1 MPYKY
6 NLLTSR
12 NTVKFCFLIICP
24 GRNLRKISELPPSLV
39 NLQYACFPLHGN
51 VTLTEF
57 RVSLCTAE
65 VVRLSW
71 LQTCHAESDAHP
83 ECVAVSE
90 SRPDKVSWVLRSSE
104 PLHSNFCARGSAC
117 SAPPEHCLLFRL
129 QCRMGMNLERQESNR
144 MGASKFSILAINIIW
159 K

>member
-1 MPYKY
+1 M
-6 NLLTSR
+6 NCHLHSW
-12 NTVKFCFLIICP
+12 
-24 GRNLRKISELPPSLV
+24 S
-39 NLQYACFPLHGN
+39 LQYACFPLHGN

-83 ECVAVSE
+83 ECAAVSE
-90 SRPDKVSWVLRSSE
+90 SRADKVSWVLRASE

-117 SAPPEHCLLFRL
+117 SAQLPLSTAYSSGFSADCEWILGGRRAIEWEPPNSASWLLTSF
-129 QCRMGMNLERQESNR
+129 ESNVPPT
-144 MGASKFSILAINIIW
+144 ASTGTLALAFFNTW
-159 K
+159 SDLCTW